1 MGLFSGSFGTGL
13 VTGLATSVDKSLQDA
28 LDKRDSEMSS
38 ARKFWQTRQAQKL
51 DLAEAEDRRS
61 EKALNR
67 LIKEANGD
75 VALGFAA
82 YQAAGGDVDSVEN
95 FIARMD
101 ATKEAK
107 GTFSLTDALTIP
119 EGYDAGLKR
128 EDAFSAIRTPISGV
142 SASAIDIDDPL
153 ANIGLGLRG
162 GAANRVAD
170 KVNNLIPP
178 QEVTRIEGFEGA
190 SLDMSKMLEAEE
202 YVRNKELH
210 DKAMGPDTFEEQ
222 LFEISNQRFNLKRE
236 DFDSEEAFDVARD
249 KLDAQFNDIAARKAK
264 VAALDANL
272 TSGASDSI
280 LRISWK
286 DAKTYAYADLGLG
299 GKTGEEYYIGDDG
312 QAVFKIADP
321 EGYAAREKQA
331 IRQAARSFVNTQ
343 GGADGSFTQSAL
355 NVINTDSYLLAAYQD
370 TLGEAPE
377 VALGEE
383 PSVPIFNTPE
393 SVASDPNA
401 YADSV
406 WASGKKT
413 SAANKAVLA
422 NKIHQANTGLSN
434 DEILAIVNKSAIK
447 ADEIS
452 EAKAATTSTFDAS
465 MFEDSATPD
474 SAPIT
479 VDDQGRKTMDGVTW
493 NPNETPTMVDV
504 ARNKNLPMDV
514 RIAAFEDLAIKQNM
528 NDSTITRL
536 KSQYGLD

>member
-51 DLAEAEDRRS
+51 DLAEAEDRRA

-67 LIKEANGD
+67 LINEANGD

-95 FIARMD
+95 FITRMD
-101 ATKEAK
+101 ATKAAK

-128 EDAFSAIRTPISGV
+128 EDAFSAIRTPIKGV
-142 SASAIDIDDPL
+142 SASAIDVDDPL
-153 ANIGLGLRG
+153 ANIGLGLSG

-202 YVRNKELH
+202 YVRNKEKH
-210 DKAMGPDTFEEQ
+210 DQAMGPNTFDEQ
-222 LFEISNQRFNLKRE
+222 LFELSNQRFNLKRE
-236 DFDSEEAFDVARD
+236 DFDSEEAFNIERD

-264 VAALDANL
+264 VAALDANVS
-272 TSGASDSI
+272 SGASDSI

-299 GKTGEEYYIGDDG
+299 GKSGEEYYIGDDG

-321 EGYAAREKQA
+321 EGYAAREQQA
-331 IRQAARSFVNTQ
+331 IRQAAKSFVNTQ
-343 GGADGSFTQSAL
+343 GGTDGSFTQSAL
-355 NVINTDSYLLAAYQD
+355 NIINTDSYLQAAYQD

-377 VALGEE
+377 VALDEE
-383 PSVPIFNTPE
+383 PSAPDYANPE
-393 SVASDPNA
+393 IV
-401 YADSV
+401 
-406 WASGKKT
+406 
-413 SAANKAVLA
+413 AANPQDFADYMI
-422 NKIHQANTGLSN
+422 KINPNLNTGKLFDTLIKSN
-434 DEILAIVNKSAIK
+434 VPEDEA
-447 ADEIS
+447 
-452 EAKAATTSTFDAS
+452 
-465 MFEDSATPD
+465 
-474 SAPIT
+474 
-479 VDDQGRKTMDGVTW
+479 
-493 NPNETPTMVDV
+493 
-504 ARNKNLPMDV
+504 V
-514 RIAAFEDLAIKQNM
+514 RIAESIYEQQQAAIAAAAAKPKYIPGKGLVYPGEEGHPSTST
-528 NDSTITRL
+528 NDDASTSTTVGDAAYDA
-536 KSQYGLD
+536 SYYP